1 MGPIPALILTM
12 GVLYAAAFLVLRGVG
27 WLERR
32 ARQRLNHVIEVN
44 TSGVFRTLGET
55 RESVTWASLRSVT
68 ILTTDEGPF
77 VGDVWWLLEDESGG
91 VAVPGGAAEITAI
104 MQHLEQMPGY
114 DPEAVVQAMGS
125 VENARFT
132 VWERLN

>member
-1 MGPIPALILTM
+1 MGPIPALILTV
-12 GVLYAAAFLVLRGVG
+12 GVLCAAAFMVLRGVG

-32 ARQRLNHVIEVN
+32 VHRRLNHVIEVN
-44 TSGVFRTLGET
+44 DSGVFRTLGET

-77 VGDVWWLLEDESGG
+77 MEDVWWLLEDESGG
-91 VAVPGGAAEITAI
+91 VAVPGGAPEVTAI
-104 MQHLEQMPGY
+104 MQHLEQLPGY

-132 VWERLN
+132 VWERSS